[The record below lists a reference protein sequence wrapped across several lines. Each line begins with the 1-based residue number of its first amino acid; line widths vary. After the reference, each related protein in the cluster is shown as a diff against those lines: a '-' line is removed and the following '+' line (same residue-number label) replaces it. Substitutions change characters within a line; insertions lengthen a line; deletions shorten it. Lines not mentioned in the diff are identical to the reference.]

1 MMRICHSSPAPT
13 EPKVRSLG
21 LIDQIE
27 RMALKS
33 EFHKTKGCK
42 MSGFTTDIY
51 PRVIVD
57 NNGQHD
63 FQTLSP
69 RELDVLQ
76 ELVDGK
82 GSVEGAASLYIS
94 RHTFRTHVKSI
105 YRKTGTHSAIE
116 AVSMG
121 VSLGMRPTRLSAAA

>member
-1 MMRICHSSPAPT
+1 M
-13 EPKVRSLG
+13 KG
-21 LIDQIE
+21 
-27 RMALKS
+27 S
-33 EFHKTKGCK
+33 E
-42 MSGFTTDIY
+42 MSGFDTSIQPRSITDE
-51 PRVIVD
+51 R
-57 NNGQHD
+57 GHHD

-76 ELVDGK
+76 ALVDGR

-116 AVSMG
+116 AVSLG
-121 VSLGMRPTRLSAAA
+121 VSLGMRPSRLAAA

>member
-1 MMRICHSSPAPT
+1 MSFHPLPTGEFERIARCEPVGGAPHPRRNT
-13 EPKVRSLG
+13 
-21 LIDQIE
+21 
-27 RMALKS
+27 
-33 EFHKTKGCK
+33 TKGSD

-57 NNGQHD
+57 DNGHHD

-76 ELVDGK
+76 ALVDGK

>member
-1 MMRICHSSPAPT
+1 
-13 EPKVRSLG
+13 
-21 LIDQIE
+21 
-27 RMALKS
+27 
-33 EFHKTKGCK
+33 

-57 NNGQHD
+57 DNGHHD

-76 ELVDGK
+76 TLVDGK

>member
-1 MMRICHSSPAPT
+1 
-13 EPKVRSLG
+13 
-21 LIDQIE
+21 
-27 RMALKS
+27 
-33 EFHKTKGCK
+33 

-57 NNGQHD
+57 DKGHHD

-82 GSVEGAASLYIS
+82 GSVEGAANLYIS